1 MRPRFDPPPGSD
13 SVAGHVRERTISAAL
28 AWPFQRVNAS
38 LGMTAAEAE
47 ESLERYQVPLGAL
60 ADPATRISLRVAL
73 DEFGRNEQRH
83 RRTDLALLAAQAAEP
98 GDFGA
103 VELAARAAGTVG
115 EALRV
120 LSSAYELL
128 ADGIHLSVER
138 REARAVVRFWAEADI
153 PSHPALAEFG
163 LLALLRIGAW
173 YCGPLHVRAVRFAHG
188 PVPHAAACA
197 RAFGAEVHFNAG
209 ESAVDVDGA
218 DLERPLRTA
227 NPVLARALADRLA
240 EVAERTSR
248 HPVLGRLEE
257 AIGRDLE
264 RGVPSAR
271 EAARRVATSER
282 SLHRKLREAGTTYGQ
297 LCDAIRTR
305 VALRLLDASDLSV
318 KEVARAVG
326 FADVSTFHRA
336 FKRWTGT
343 TPGQRRGGPRDSVV
357 PGPPDA
363 DSA

>member
-1 MRPRFDPPPGSD
+1 M
-13 SVAGHVRERTISAAL
+13 RERTISVSL
-28 AWPFQRVNAS
+28 TWPFQRVNAA
-38 LGMTAAEAE
+38 LGMSAE
-47 ESLERYQVPLGAL
+47 EAQEGLARYGVPLTAF
-60 ADPATRISLRVAL
+60 ADPSTRVPLRVAL
-73 DEFGRNEQRH
+73 AELTRSEQRH
-83 RRTDLALLAAQAAEP
+83 HRTDLAILAAEAAEA

-115 EALRV
+115 EALGV
-120 LSSAYELL
+120 LSRAHELL
-128 ADGIHLSVER
+128 ADGVHLAVER
-138 REARAVVRFWAEADI
+138 REGRAVVRFWVDRDI
-153 PSHPALAEFG
+153 PASPALAEFG
-163 LLALLRIGAW
+163 LLALLRIGTR
-173 YCGPLHVRAVRFAHG
+173 YCGPLQVRAVRFAHG
-188 PVPHAAACA
+188 PVPHAAVCA

-209 ESAVDVDGA
+209 ESSLDVDGA
-218 DLERPLRTA
+218 DLDLPLRTA
-227 NPVLARALADRLA
+227 NPMLARALADRLT

-248 HPVLGRLEE
+248 HPLLGRLEE
-257 AIGRDLE
+257 AVGRDLE
-264 RGVPSAR
+264 NGVPSVR

-305 VALRLLDASDLSV
+305 VALRLLDTSDLSV

-343 TPGQRRGGPRDSVV
+343 TPGQRRDAPRDSVL
-357 PGPPDA
+357 PGRPDA